1 MQKNVILFKNIINIF
16 KNIFVYVLVC
26 YNSHE
31 KEILN
36 PSLIILDK
44 INMKY

>member
-1 MQKNVILFKNIINIF
+1 MKKINEQGI
-16 KNIFVYVLVC
+16 YLTLSSSD